1 MNRRAYPS
9 DVSDEEWALV
19 LPYLTLAPLE
29 APQRKYDLRE
39 VFNALRWLVRT
50 GAQWDYLPHDFPPP
64 PIVQAQA
71 YRWMNRGVFED
82 LVHDLRMTLRMLQGK
97 AAHPSAARVSN
108 TSPDSQ

>member
-39 VFNALRWLVRT
+39 VFNALRWMVRT

-64 PIVQAQA
+64 HIVQAQA

-82 LVHDLRMTLRMLQGK
+82 LVHNLRMTLRMLQGK
-97 AAHPSAARVSN
+97 AAHPSAAIYY
-108 TSPDSQ
+108 QLCA